1 MPKPGIS
8 LMHAARLLC
17 PLCSQ
22 GRRKGIGLLA
32 LEKQKRP
39 ASKANVSS
47 LITTFRLQLGNS
59 EKLQKSEAQTDPRR
73 QKVVLRLI
81 YKIVSDIREQSDVK
95 VNRYSSSAPPSPTSV
110 DASPN

>member
-1 MPKPGIS
+1 
-8 LMHAARLLC
+8 
-17 PLCSQ
+17 LCSQ

-59 EKLQKSEAQTDPRR
+59 EKLQKAKRKP
-73 QKVVLRLI
+73 
-81 YKIVSDIREQSDVK
+81 IR
-95 VNRYSSSAPPSPTSV
+95 V
-110 DASPN
+110 DRKLFFD